1 MLRAESV
8 VSRDQDV
15 VPCWILASSSQD
27 LVGASDSFFCCL
39 QHRGGNHYCRRDYCL
54 SEAV

>member
-15 VPCWILASSSQD
+15 VPCWSLASSSWD
-27 LVGASDSFFCCL
+27 LVGASDSFFAAFSTEVETTTV
-39 QHRGGNHYCRRDYCL
+39 GE
-54 SEAV
+54 SIA